1 MNPKRC
7 HYMAVSESCLLH
19 DSSFG
24 VRSFTKS
31 ELASQSN
38 VRSCANLSG
47 YKPIHGTFC
56 VVLQSH
62 FLLCKALN
70 PEGQIVRIATFACIP
85 KLRKR
90 SHWAVAE
97 TTADRHPPYS
107 FPFFNTRW
115 KNEILIC
122 FITSLIQHRYNW
134 FREAINAD
142 NYFL

>member
-1 MNPKRC
+1 
-7 HYMAVSESCLLH
+7 MAVSESCRLH

-38 VRSCANLSG
+38 ARSCANLSG

-70 PEGQIVRIATFACIP
+70 PEGQTVEMTCFPCTPTTIDTAEDNMTCAKTC
-85 KLRKR
+85 
-90 SHWAVAE
+90 AVQP
-97 TTADRHPPYS
+97 TAV
-107 FPFFNTRW
+107 
-115 KNEILIC
+115 
-122 FITSLIQHRYNW
+122 Q
-134 FREAINAD
+134 
-142 NYFL
+142 

>member
-1 MNPKRC
+1 MKC
-7 HYMAVSESCLLH
+7 KMSYYMVASESCRLH

-56 VVLQSH
+56 VVLRSH

-70 PEGQIVRIATFACIP
+70 PEGQIVRMTTFSCIP
-85 KLRKR
+85 MPGKHCCACAMLAWTVQLRGTINN
-90 SHWAVAE
+90 SPSGLAE
-97 TTADRHPPYS
+97 
-107 FPFFNTRW
+107 
-115 KNEILIC
+115 
-122 FITSLIQHRYNW
+122 
-134 FREAINAD
+134 
-142 NYFL
+142 